1 VGFRSSAF
9 VAFVRL
15 ACPGRSS
22 LARGA
27 LVLAMLGSALAQAAG
42 EPPPDPHAEWPDAG
56 PGNPTPS
63 SPEDAGG
70 PGVDGG
76 ASDRGGGTTGDVGG
90 TDADELTALKQRVQ
104 ALEEQV
110 VEAQRQRE
118 IAQRDGESVKA
129 KVKELAQAIQFSG
142 FFDVSVSTYEN
153 NPNLFDLGTFEF
165 DIKKEFGKYFQVGA
179 ALVFADKQS
188 DLAVGFIDF
197 HLFGGLIPAR
207 GNVFLESGFHLQVGR
222 FDVTLGNDWQYFASI
237 DRQTMSAPLTTTV
250 LMDGGYNDVGFRV
263 LGNHSFINYAGYV
276 LEGAEHGVAV
286 GGRIALVPLSNPFT
300 LKVMENQPLDIGV
313 GFLNDFSQGGKTEQ
327 RTYSADLEARW
338 EFLHLQSEYYWRR
351 DHVQALRRTGY
362 QLSLFGTFLD
372 EGPLPFG
379 FSSRFDEVRTHI
391 EDGSSDETLQR
402 MTVGCFARPFE
413 VTVMKLEFARFLK
426 GNPELRGNSLFAQLV
441 IGFK

>member
-1 VGFRSSAF
+1 MHFLWASLF
-9 VAFVRL
+9 V
-15 ACPGRSS
+15 
-22 LARGA
+22 
-27 LVLAMLGSALAQAAG
+27 LVAASGVALAASDVPSQSVTSV
-42 EPPPDPHAEWPDAG
+42 PTPDAG
-56 PGNPTPS
+56 TPADLPS
-63 SPEDAGG
+63 DGG
-70 PGVDGG
+70 VTAVVDGG
-76 ASDRGGGTTGDVGG
+76 SPGDGPTIEV
-90 TDADELTALKQRVQ
+90 DELAQLRRRIE

-110 VEAQRQRE
+110 NESKKQTEAVE
-118 IAQRDGESVKA
+118 RDGESVKA

-179 ALVFADKQS
+179 ALVFADKES

-222 FDVTLGNDWQYFASI
+222 FDVTLGNDWQYFASL

-286 GGRIALVPLSNPFT
+286 GGRLAFVPLSNPFT
-300 LKVMENQPLDIGV
+300 LKLMENQPLDIGV

-379 FSSRFDEVRTHI
+379 LSSRFDTVRTHL
-391 EDGSSDETLQR
+391 EDGSPDETLR
-402 MTVGCFARPFE
+402 RLTLGCFARPFE
-413 VTVMKLEFARFLK
+413 VTVMKLEFAHFLN
-426 GNPELRGNSLFAQLV
+426 GNAELRGNSVFAQLV